1 MDRRVRVRY
10 DIAVGART
18 EKKSKL
24 SNTRRDDWRERE
36 GEDGRKRLGGA
47 GWCWRWLLVV
57 VAVVRKEEVSLNSGD
72 VCFGPG
78 VAASSFRSQQ
88 KR

>member
-1 MDRRVRVRY
+1 MY

-24 SNTRRDDWRERE
+24 SNTRRDVWRERE

-57 VAVVRKEEVSLNSGD
+57 VGSGEERRSLTE
-72 VCFGPG
+72 FG
-78 VAASSFRSQQ
+78 
-88 KR
+88 